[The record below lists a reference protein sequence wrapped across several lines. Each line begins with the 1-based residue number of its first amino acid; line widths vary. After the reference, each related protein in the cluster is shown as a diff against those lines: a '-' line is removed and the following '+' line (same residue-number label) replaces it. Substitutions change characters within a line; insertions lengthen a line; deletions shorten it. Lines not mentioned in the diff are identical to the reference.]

1 MRRYWIIMFL
11 FLWLMSIMFINLFN
25 WSARASLEKVLRR
38 PSLFSQVESS
48 RESSIN
54 ICQQL
59 DRLKVWFHLL
69 GAEIGQKEGREGPW
83 GGYSGRASL
92 GLLVF

>member
-38 PSLFSQVESS
+38 PSLSSSVESP
-48 RESSIN
+48 RESSVN
-54 ICQQL
+54 ISQQV
-59 DRLKVWFHLL
+59 DRLKVWFHPLR
-69 GAEIGQKEGREGPW
+69 AEIGQKEVREGPW
-83 GGYSGRASL
+83 GGYPGRASL
-92 GLLVF
+92 GLVIS